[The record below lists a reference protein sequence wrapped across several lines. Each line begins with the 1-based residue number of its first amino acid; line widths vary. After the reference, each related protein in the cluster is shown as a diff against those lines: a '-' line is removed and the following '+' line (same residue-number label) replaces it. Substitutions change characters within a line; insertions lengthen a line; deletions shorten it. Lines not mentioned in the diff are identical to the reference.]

1 MAHPGR
7 QQIGEEEVT
16 MGSYGRSELV
26 QTEATASG
34 RFQQAVDGF
43 QRRVQSV
50 ADDQWDSQTPCTEW
64 DVRALVNH
72 VVGELRWIPPL
83 LAGRTIA
90 DVGDELTGDLLGQ
103 QPKAAWNDASRSA
116 IAASLQPG
124 AMERTVHLS
133 SGDGRADAYLSE
145 VAADVTIH
153 TWDLARAIGADERLD
168 AGLVQFAQTT
178 LQSHVEEW
186 RAAGA
191 LGAAVDLPRGADP
204 QDAFL
209 ALVGRRTG

>member
-1 MAHPGR
+1 
-7 QQIGEEEVT
+7 

-26 QTEATASG
+26 QAEATASE

-43 QRRVQSV
+43 HRRVQSV
-50 ADDQWDSQTPCTEW
+50 ADNQWDSQTPCTEW

-90 DVGDELTGDLLGQ
+90 EVGDDLTGDLLGK
-103 QPKAAWNDASRSA
+103 QPKAAWDDASSSA

-133 SGDGRADAYLSE
+133 SGDGRADTYLSE

-168 AGLVQFAQTT
+168 TGLVQFAQST
-178 LQSHVEEW
+178 LQSHLEEW

-191 LGAAVDLPRGADP
+191 LGPAVDLPRGADP
-204 QDAFL
+204 QEAFL
-209 ALVGRRTG
+209 AMVGRQAG